1 MASRFNFFLAS
12 LLFTQACAPVRTVPP
27 PTVPDQSLPP
37 VAGPLPEP
45 GGGMARVVV
54 STDVPARVER
64 ITAMTEQLER
74 HIGTRD
80 VPSIVLL
87 CEATPCAVT
96 LPYGD
101 YELVFTGIA
110 DPGRTSSATLH
121 VRAETVVMKHTLGQ
135 VRHASGQAAGAVLVI
150 TGIILL
156 GVAGGLAT
164 SQTLPRPSSSP
175 AGA

>member
-1 MASRFNFFLAS
+1 MSDFSLAQLGTWLADYRCMTSRFNFFLVS
-12 LLFTQACAPVRTVPP
+12 LIFTQACAPVRTVPP
-27 PTVPDQSLPP
+27 PAVPDQSLPP

-74 HIGTRD
+74 HVGTRD
-80 VPSIVLL
+80 VPSISLL

-101 YELVFTGIA
+101 YELVFTGFP
-110 DPGRTSSATLH
+110 DSSRTRSATLH
-121 VRAETVVMKHTLGQ
+121 VQTETV
-135 VRHASGQAAGAVLVI
+135 
-150 TGIILL
+150 
-156 GVAGGLAT
+156 
-164 SQTLPRPSSSP
+164 
-175 AGA
+175 